1 MSKHIG
7 PTDNRKCAMR
17 SAIRKL
23 DTDRDGI
30 VLYWNGRTRKY
41 FEFDPKDCATE
52 IDAARLLSKW
62 GIKDG

>member
-1 MSKHIG
+1 
-7 PTDNRKCAMR
+7 MR